1 MGWLGSSV
9 VFGVLACGVL
19 ACGVLACGNAQS
31 NSGNGAAHGG
41 SAGAQAGASAGSGG
55 HAAGDGNAG
64 SGVSGGGAASS
75 GASSGGSAGVAD
87 HATQGGAS
95 GNGVNGVAGSDY
107 GGAPN
112 APEAGGLMATA
123 VCAKL
128 LACCDAASF
137 KRLSVPSSMEGCVSF
152 FLGRLSAQAQEL
164 ELESGPGHFIYTPEL
179 LRACLASIDSLACED
194 WIPESTPLDYRVNT
208 PTCLALVVPL
218 VNDGGSCRSSAD
230 CVSGSCQ
237 IPSPTGKGYV
247 CETRGALGEA
257 CTPNPP
263 HRCGQGLSCS
273 NGACVTKLPGLPGG
287 APCTSSQDCRS
298 GICTVQGECA
308 VADCIGK

>member
-9 VFGVLACGVL
+9 VF
-19 ACGVLACGNAQS
+19 GVLACGNAQS

-41 SAGAQAGASAGSGG
+41 AAGAQAGASAGSGG

-75 GASSGGSAGVAD
+75 GAASGGAPSGGSAGAPD
-87 HATQGGAS
+87 HAGQGGAS
-95 GNGVNGVAGSDY
+95 GNGVNSVAGSDY

-137 KRLSVPSSMEGCVSF
+137 KRLSVPSTMEGCISF
-152 FLGRLSAQAQEL
+152 FLGRTSGEAQMS